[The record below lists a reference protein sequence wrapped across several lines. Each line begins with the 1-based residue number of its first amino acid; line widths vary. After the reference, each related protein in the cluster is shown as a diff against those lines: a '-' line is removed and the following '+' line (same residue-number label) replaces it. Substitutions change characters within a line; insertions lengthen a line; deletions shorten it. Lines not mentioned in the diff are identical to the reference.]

1 MGMVLTLAERNE
13 TIDGLTLRY
22 VVGDLSEPVYTA
34 SLKCRGLDKDEIRY
48 LVMLNQFAHRSS
60 MPYRRGDVS

>member
-13 TIDGLTLRY
+13 TIEGLTLRY

-48 LVMLNQFAHRSS
+48 MVMINQCAHRNSLA
-60 MPYRRGDVS
+60 YRRGDVS